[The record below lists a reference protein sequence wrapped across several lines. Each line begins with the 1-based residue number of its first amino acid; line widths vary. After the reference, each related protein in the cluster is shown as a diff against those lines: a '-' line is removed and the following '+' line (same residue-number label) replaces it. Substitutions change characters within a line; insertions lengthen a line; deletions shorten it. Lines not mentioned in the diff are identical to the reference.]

1 MIDGVLSSCLCG
13 VGEFTMDGIDTVTF
27 DALAGIYHC
36 VAVCPACGFHRC
48 HEYTGEA
55 MTVLV
60 QRSRG
65 ELVPT
70 DEELLLAEF
79 SNRLDQVGTL
89 EDLEGAWSG

>member
-1 MIDGVLSSCLCG
+1 
-13 VGEFTMDGIDTVTF
+13 
-27 DALAGIYHC
+27 
-36 VAVCPACGFHRC
+36 
-48 HEYTGEA
+48 